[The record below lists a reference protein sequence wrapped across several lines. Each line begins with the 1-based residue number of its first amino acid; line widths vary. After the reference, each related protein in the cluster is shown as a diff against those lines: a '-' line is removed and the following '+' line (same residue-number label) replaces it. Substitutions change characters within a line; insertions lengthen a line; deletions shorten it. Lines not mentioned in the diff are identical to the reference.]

1 MTEITTPPAAD
12 HVAILHVQFTLIK
25 HQVTKLQVHHLTD
38 ILPVLMTTNFCPND
52 TWCEYIQM

>member
-1 MTEITTPPAAD
+1 MTAITTPCTAD

-52 TWCEYIQM
+52 HTW